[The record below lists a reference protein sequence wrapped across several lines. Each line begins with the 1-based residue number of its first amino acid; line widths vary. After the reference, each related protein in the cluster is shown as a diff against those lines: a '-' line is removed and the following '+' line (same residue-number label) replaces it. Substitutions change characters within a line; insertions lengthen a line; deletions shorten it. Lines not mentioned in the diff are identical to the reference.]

1 MPISPSDDTKRENQK
16 LNGVEIQDKS
26 PEDLKTNIEAV
37 FSENQNKNDKLD
49 YIVELSSNQE
59 NQKPI
64 VLDKLEL
71 NPNEF
76 IKIKSDSEQPIEVEL
91 KEGNLNL
98 LMEDSDSEV
107 SIKVEDPK
115 NVNVSIKNQVE
126 STIIIDTAAE
136 QNEKQNV
143 RIKANSEIYKPLT
156 LKVGDNV
163 KSIKIDSI
171 NLRNSGNITVEKNE
185 KSSESSVTLGSLT
198 AHPKSSCSLNNIEID
213 EKLTVSQTAS
223 LNLNN
228 VKLENSELELNIIH
242 IIMLILKLLYFL
254 VI

>member
-1 MPISPSDDTKRENQK
+1 M
-16 LNGVEIQDKS
+16 
-26 PEDLKTNIEAV
+26 
-37 FSENQNKNDKLD
+37 
-49 YIVELSSNQE
+49 SSNQE

-115 NVNVSIKNQVE
+115 NVNLSIKNQVE

-156 LKVGDNV
+156 LKVGDNNADFKTLLLSGNLGTKPKKITLTNLKDESPVKDTEYLLFEGNFENGCESWAESIDLDGNQFDEKVCKTLEDQRLQEYRCSLFV
-163 KSIKIDSI
+163 KSTGKKSD
-171 NLRNSGNITVEKNE
+171 GNDDENGE
-185 KSSESSVTLGSLT
+185 ENNDNKSSKGLIRMYCRCCYNCKNSCCNQKKKST
-198 AHPKSSCSLNNIEID
+198 A
-213 EKLTVSQTAS
+213 
-223 LNLNN
+223 
-228 VKLENSELELNIIH
+228 
-242 IIMLILKLLYFL
+242 
-254 VI
+254 